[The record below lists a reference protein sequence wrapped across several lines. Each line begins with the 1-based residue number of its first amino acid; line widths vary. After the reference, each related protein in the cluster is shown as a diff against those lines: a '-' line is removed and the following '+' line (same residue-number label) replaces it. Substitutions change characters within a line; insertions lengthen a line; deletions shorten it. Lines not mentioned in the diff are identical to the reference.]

1 MVIEVPVASY
11 EQQQRATGEF
21 ALLSARGISKNFGA
35 VRALTGVDLDIP
47 AGQVTALAG
56 DNGAGKSV
64 LIKCFAGIYQPD
76 EGQLYFEGR
85 RVRIRHPADA
95 SALGIATVYQ
105 DLALCDNLDVV
116 QNLFLGREL
125 THAGVLD
132 ESRMESAA
140 EETMH
145 RLSVTTLTSLRRKVG
160 SLSGGQRQAVAIAKA
175 LLWQAKLVIL
185 DEPTAALGVTQTRIV
200 LDLVRRLAANGIAVL
215 MISHNMPDV
224 FRTADRIAVLY
235 MGQLVA
241 ARPTSEFDMQTVV
254 SLMTWGGAE
263 HDAVAV

>member
-1 MVIEVPVASY
+1 V
-11 EQQQRATGEF
+11 
-21 ALLSARGISKNFGA
+21 RG
-35 VRALTGVDLDIP
+35 
-47 AGQVTALAG
+47 
-56 DNGAGKSV
+56 
-64 LIKCFAGIYQPD
+64 
-76 EGQLYFEGR
+76 
-85 RVRIRHPADA
+85 RHPADA

-105 DLALCDNLDVV
+105 ALALCDNLDVV

-125 THAGVLD
+125 TRAGVLD
-132 ESRMESAA
+132 EPAMESAA

-145 RLSVTTLTSLRRKVG
+145 KLSATTLHSLRRKVG

-185 DEPTAALGVTQTRIV
+185 DEPTAALGVTQTRVV
-200 LDLVRRLAANGIAVL
+200 LDLVRRLADNGIAVL

-235 MGQLVA
+235 MGQMVA

-254 SLMTWGGAE
+254 SLMTWGGAQ
-263 HDAVAV
+263 HDAIEV